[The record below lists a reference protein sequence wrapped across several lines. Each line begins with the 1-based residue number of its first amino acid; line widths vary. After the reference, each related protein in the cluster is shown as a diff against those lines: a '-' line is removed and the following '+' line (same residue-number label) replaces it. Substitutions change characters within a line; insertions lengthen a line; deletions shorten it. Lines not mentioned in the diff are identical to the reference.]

1 MRVSLLVAGLL
12 LFTAVH
18 LIPSA
23 PRLRVAL
30 VERLGGKLYRGLFSV
45 VALLSLAAVV
55 WGYSRSPLEWLYAPP
70 AWGHQ
75 VSMILVP
82 IALVLFAAA
91 NMPTHIRALVRHPM
105 LLGLLLW
112 AFAHLLANG
121 EVRSVVLFGGFA
133 VFAVV
138 EIVSAVAR
146 GKGPPVE
153 PVPRVTMDIAAVIGG
168 FIVAGLLAVFHGT
181 LFGVPVM

>member
-1 MRVSLLVAGLL
+1 MSLLVAGLV
-12 LFTAVH
+12 LFLAVH

-23 PRLRVAL
+23 PRLRAAL
-30 VERLGGKLYRGLFSV
+30 VERLGAVPYRGAFSAV
-45 VALLSLAAVV
+45 VLLSLVAVV
-55 WGYSRSPLEWLYAPP
+55 WGFSRAPVEELYAPP
-70 AWGHQ
+70 AWGHRA
-75 VSMILVP
+75 STILVP

-91 NMPTHIRALVRHPM
+91 NMPTRIRALVRHPM

-133 VFAVV
+133 LFGAV

-146 GKGPPVE
+146 GKGPAKE
-153 PVPRVTMDIAAVIGG
+153 PSPRIVMDLAAVVAG
-168 FIVAGLLAVFHGT
+168 FLVAGLLAGFHGT
-181 LFGVPVM
+181 LFGEPAM

>member
-1 MRVSLLVAGLL
+1 MSLLVAGLV
-12 LFTAVH
+12 LFLAVH
-18 LIPSA
+18 LIPNA
-23 PRLRVAL
+23 PRLRAAL
-30 VERLGGKLYRGLFSV
+30 VERLGAMPYRGVFSAV
-45 VALLSLAAVV
+45 VLLSLVAVV
-55 WGYSRSPLEWLYAPP
+55 WGFSRAPIEEVYAPP
-70 AWGHQ
+70 AWGHR

-91 NMPTHIRALVRHPM
+91 NMPTRIRALVRHPM

-133 VFAVV
+133 LIGAV

-146 GKGPPVE
+146 GKGSPKE
-153 PVPRVTMDIAAVIGG
+153 PAPRIAMDLAAVVVGIV
-168 FIVAGLLAVFHGT
+168 VAGLLAGFHGT
-181 LFGVPVM
+181 LFGEPVM

>member
-1 MRVSLLVAGLL
+1 MCVSLLVAGLL

-30 VERLGGKLYRGLFSV
+30 VERLGEKPYRGVFSA

-138 EIVSAVAR
+138 GIVSAVAR
-146 GKGPPVE
+146 GKGPPTE
-153 PVPRVTMDIAAVIGG
+153 PAPRYTMDIAAVIGG
-168 FIVAGLLAVFHGT
+168 FIVAGLLAVLHGV

>member
-1 MRVSLLVAGLL
+1 MSLLVAGLL
-12 LFTAVH
+12 LFLVVH

-23 PRLRVAL
+23 PRLRAAL
-30 VERLGGKLYRGLFSV
+30 VERLGTKPYRGVFSAV
-45 VALLSLAAVV
+45 VLLSLVAVV
-55 WGYSRSPLEWLYAPP
+55 WGFSRAPFEEVYAPP

-75 VSMILVP
+75 ASMVLVP

-91 NMPTHIRALVRHPM
+91 NMPTRIRALVRHPM

-112 AFAHLLANG
+112 AFAHLLSNG

-133 VFAVV
+133 LFAVV

-146 GKGPPVE
+146 GKGPPTE
-153 PVPRVTMDIAAVIGG
+153 PTPRIARDIATVVGG
-168 FIVAGLLAVFHGT
+168 FIVAGLLAGFHGT
-181 LFGVPVM
+181 LFGEPVM

>member
-1 MRVSLLVAGLL
+1 MSLLVAGLV
-12 LFTAVH
+12 LFIAIH

-23 PRLRVAL
+23 PPLRVAL
-30 VERLGGKLYRGLFSV
+30 VERLGAMPYRGVFSA

-55 WGYSRSPLEWLYAPP
+55 WGFSRSPIEEVYAPP

-91 NMPTHIRALVRHPM
+91 NMPTRIRSMVRHPM

-112 AFAHLLANG
+112 AFAHLLSNG

-133 VFAVV
+133 LFALVQ
-138 EIVSAVAR
+138 IVSAVAR
-146 GKGPPVE
+146 GKGPPKE
-153 PVPRVTMDIAAVIGG
+153 PVPRIAMDIAAVIGG
-168 FIVAGLLAVFHGT
+168 LIVAGLLAGFHGT
-181 LFGVPVM
+181 LFGKPVM

>member
-1 MRVSLLVAGLL
+1 MSLLVAGLA
-12 LFTAVH
+12 LFLAIH

-23 PRLRVAL
+23 PRLRAAL
-30 VERLGGKLYRGLFSV
+30 VERLGAKPYRGAFS
-45 VALLSLAAVV
+45 AITLLSLVAIV
-55 WGYSRSPLEWLYAPP
+55 WGFSRSPIEAVYVPP

-82 IALVLFAAA
+82 VSLALFAAA
-91 NMPTHIRALVRHPM
+91 NMPTRIRALVRHPM

-133 VFAVV
+133 LFAVV

-146 GKGPPVE
+146 DKGPPTE
-153 PVPRVTMDIAAVIGG
+153 PAPRFTMDIAAVIGG
-168 FIVAGLLAVFHGT
+168 FIVAGLLAYFHGT
-181 LFGVPVM
+181 LFGIPVM

>member
-1 MRVSLLVAGLL
+1 MSLLVAGLV
-12 LFTAVH
+12 LFIAIH

-23 PRLRVAL
+23 PRLRFAL
-30 VERLGGKLYRGLFSV
+30 VERLGAMPYRGVFSA

-55 WGYSRSPLEWLYAPP
+55 WGFSRSPIEEVYAPP
-70 AWGHQ
+70 TWGHQ

-91 NMPTHIRALVRHPM
+91 NMPTRIRAMVRHPM

-112 AFAHLLANG
+112 AFAHLLSNG

-133 VFAVV
+133 LFAVV

-146 GKGPPVE
+146 GKGPPKE
-153 PVPRVTMDIAAVIGG
+153 PVPRVSMDIAAVIGG
-168 FIVAGLLAVFHGT
+168 LIVAGLLAGFHGT
-181 LFGVPVM
+181 LFGKPVM